1 MVTFLATVDYLDTVT
16 AHHSWMTFN
25 FTYWF
30 GVIDFTARNAECF
43 VGIVSIVFAEGRV
56 YVIVCFLRNN
66 GINWVII
73 YRLVDLSLF

>member
-1 MVTFLATVDYLDTVT
+1 MIAFFATIYYFDTT
-16 AHHSWMTFN
+16 TTYHSFSTFN
-25 FTYWF
+25 FTYWLCI
-30 GVIDFTARNAECF
+30 IDFTARNTECF

-56 YVIVCFLRNN
+56 YVIVCFLGNN

>member
-1 MVTFLATVDYLDTVT
+1 MVTFFTTVGYFNTVT
-16 AHHSWMTFN
+16 AYHSWMTFD
-25 FTYWF
+25 FTYWL
-30 GVIDFTARNAECF
+30 GIIDFAARNTECF

-56 YVIVCFLRNN
+56 YVIVCFLGNN

>member
-1 MVTFLATVDYLDTVT
+1 MVTFFATVDYLDTVT
-16 AHHSWMTFN
+16 ADHSWMTFN

-30 GVIDFTARNAECF
+30 GVIDFTARNAECL
-43 VGIVSIVFAEGRV
+43 VCIVSIVVF
-56 YVIVCFLRNN
+56 YDIVCFLRNN